1 MRVYTVGYL
10 IFYVEFVQ
18 IGNIFRIVLS
28 YQYRWRLDIRTNKLF
43 MEVIQKMCSFVL
55 MSEK

>member
-1 MRVYTVGYL
+1 MQVYTVCYL

-18 IGNIFRIVLS
+18 IGNIFSIVLS
-28 YQYRWRLDIRTNKLF
+28 YQYRWRLDITTNKLF